1 MNPAQVLTEI
11 AMAFGDKL
19 LDVDIEI
26 LMSVHSSL
34 VVPTLAPG
42 QDGIDGVI
50 LHRLFKEKPVYIR
63 PDRQLINPVSKN
75 NNL

>member
-1 MNPAQVLTEI
+1 MNSAQVLTEI
-11 AMAFGDKL
+11 AMAFGEKL

-34 VVPTLAPG
+34 VIPG

-50 LHRLFKEKPVYIR
+50 LHRLFKE
-63 PDRQLINPVSKN
+63 
-75 NNL
+75 